1 MSKLVDSFSVEVSF
15 QVSYTAMSVSEF
27 GLYHLIDTRPFGLL
41 DNMGQNLSIMVWK
54 INFGQKKT
62 ISAEILLTSTTIC
75 WYVGV
80 TTKQSEKSECCSM
93 MGSHHHTPSED
104 GYSHYYSNLTP
115 GGGDHR
121 HSPKD
126 GTSSSSSNH
135 STINGFAGASAAY
148 SPFGA
153 LTPEHPHHT
162 TEPFGASLAS
172 AGISN

>member
-1 MSKLVDSFSVEVSF
+1 MKNKLW
-15 QVSYTAMSVSEF
+15 A
-27 GLYHLIDTRPFGLL
+27 
-41 DNMGQNLSIMVWK
+41 
-54 INFGQKKT
+54 KKT

-135 STINGFAGASAAY
+135 LTINGFSGASA
-148 SPFGA
+148 
-153 LTPEHPHHT
+153 TPEHTHHT
-162 TEPFGASLAS
+162 TELFGASLAS
-172 AGISN
+172 AGINNY